1 MNLKKTQRLY
11 FIINNINIMAKKEF
25 SKFFVAS
32 LKRTAQ
38 NVSALVREKQK
49 LIEKMKEADDKLHII
64 QKQIDSYDAPI
75 REATGG
81 YGVEDLIFRTVE
93 ITDKTDKD
101 GKPVKVT
108 KWNLKYPETII
119 PVEEPEI
126 INSERKEEETIQHIG
141 NPIEASMHDPAF

>member
-1 MNLKKTQRLY
+1 
-11 FIINNINIMAKKEF
+11 MAKKEF

-81 YGVEDLIFRTVE
+81 YGVEDLIVRTVE

-101 GKPVKVT
+101 GKLVKVT

-126 INSERKEEETIQHIG
+126 INSERKEEEETIQHIG
-141 NPIEASMHDPAF
+141 NPIEASMHDPAEF